1 MYIIIAGGGI
11 AGSLLARE
19 LADHRHDVVVIDIDR
34 EKCEAIY
41 AGIGVVAVH
50 GDARDIEVLRQ
61 AGMEK
66 ADVVLSVLYRDT
78 DNLTVSLLAKSAGVP
93 KIMATM
99 RDPSYEKP
107 YMLAGVTH
115 LCDMNSMLRHKVII
129 ELESPVIKVITTLEQ
144 GQAQLIMFQIPDQ
157 WPPEGITVQ
166 ELARDPAFSGNCIF
180 AGVLDE
186 KRGKKIIVPHGPDR
200 LYAGNTVFMVTGQ
213 QSLKAIE
220 QYLETL
226 EEQGIANEV
235 ESRND

>member
-11 AGSLLARE
+11 AGSTLARE
-19 LADHRHDVVVIDIDR
+19 LADHRHDVVVIDKDR
-34 EKCEAIY
+34 EKCETIY
-41 AGIGVVAVH
+41 AGIGVVTVH

-61 AGMEK
+61 AGIEK

-78 DNLTVSLLAKSAGVP
+78 DNLTVSLLARSEGVP
-93 KIMATM
+93 KIMAKM

-107 YMLAGVTH
+107 YLLAGVTH

-144 GQAQLIMFQIPDQ
+144 GQAQLIMFRIPDQ

-166 ELARDPAFSGNCIF
+166 ELAKDPAFAGNCIF
-180 AGVLDE
+180 AGILDE
-186 KRGKKIIVPHGPDR
+186 SRGKKIIVPHGPDR

-213 QSLKAIE
+213 RSLKSIE
-220 QYLETL
+220 RYLEAL
-226 EEQGIANEV
+226 EQQDLT
-235 ESRND
+235 RNRD